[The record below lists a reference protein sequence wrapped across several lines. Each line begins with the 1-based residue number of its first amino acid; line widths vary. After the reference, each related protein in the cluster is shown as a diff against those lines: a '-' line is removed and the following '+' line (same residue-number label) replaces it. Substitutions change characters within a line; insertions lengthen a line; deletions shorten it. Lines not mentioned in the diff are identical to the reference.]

1 MRTFQTD
8 RERDF
13 FFPGS
18 FAFLLDEVSDLL
30 RDSLVNS

>member
-13 FFPGS
+13 VCS
-18 FAFLLDEVSDLL
+18 SRFAFLLDEVSDLL